1 MPNVLSFRFVKP
13 PIFSFAFVERKNE
26 FAATVNY
33 FFPLADDLL
42 LLPPPLLLE
51 LPPLD
56 LLELA
61 LDLPAPPPE
70 DFDDEPELL
79 AFDALP
85 LFDAEPLFDDDD
97 DAPPLLALDEPD
109 DLPLDDAPPIFPF
122 DADEVFDAAP
132 EDLEA
137 VFPAE
142 DAPLFA
148 PDLPAAPLAL
158 APLALA
164 LPPPFDDLLAAFAA
178 PFAAPTPTSD
188 AASFKTSPTTLAAL
202 PKIPDEA
209 VPFEA
214 DLPPPLLLPA
224 PPDAFPLEVF
234 PLDEVVFFAVDLL
247 FFAAIFLLSFLRCW
261 N

>member
-1 MPNVLSFRFVKP
+1 M
-13 PIFSFAFVERKNE
+13 
-26 FAATVNY
+26 
-33 FFPLADDLL
+33 
-42 LLPPPLLLE
+42 LE

-56 LLELA
+56 LLELE
-61 LDLPAPPPE
+61 LDLPALPPE

-85 LFDAEPLFDDDD
+85 PFDAEPPLFDDD
-97 DAPPLLALDEPD
+97 DAPPLFALDEPEEL
-109 DLPLDDAPPIFPF
+109 LPLDDAPPLLFPF
-122 DADEVFDAAP
+122 DDEVFDTAP

-142 DAPLFA
+142 DEPLFA

-188 AASFKTSPTTLAAL
+188 AASFKTPPTTLAAL

-214 DLPPPLLLPA
+214 DLPPLPLLLPA

-247 FFAAIFLLSFLRCW
+247 FFAAIFFIVLPKMLELGNFDFNLAQLCRKKIQFFSSERNFI
-261 N
+261 